1 MNDKHLKYINEAIE
15 MAAENVKNG
24 TGGPFGALIVKD
36 GEVIGRGV
44 NRVTSTNDPT
54 AHAEV
59 VAIRDACHNTD
70 HFKLEG
76 AVIYASCE
84 PCPMCLSAVYWA
96 RISAIYYAA
105 DNTDASKA
113 GFDDSFIY
121 KEIPLPHEERAIPI
135 RHVHTEIAD
144 KPFETWVKMEQRIDY

>member
-1 MNDKHLKYINEAIE
+1 MNQHEKFIKEAIE

-24 TGGPFGALIVKD
+24 NGGPFGALIVKD
-36 GEVIGRGV
+36 GKVIGRGV

-59 VAIRDACHNTD
+59 MAIRDACKNID
-70 HFKLEG
+70 NFKLEG

-96 RISAIYYAA
+96 RISAIYFAA
-105 DNTDASKA
+105 NNTDASQA
-113 GFDDSFIY
+113 GFDDSLIY
-121 KEIPLPHEERAIPI
+121 KEIPLPHEKRAIPI
-135 RHVHTEIAD
+135 RRVHTETAN
-144 KPFETWVKMEQRIDY
+144 KPFDVWVKMEQRVDY

>member
-1 MNDKHLKYINEAIE
+1 MRDKHLQYIREAID
-15 MAAENVKNG
+15 MAAQNAG
-24 TGGPFGALIVKD
+24 SGIGGPFGAIIVKD
-36 GEVIGRGV
+36 GEVIGKGV

-59 VAIRDACHNTD
+59 VAIRDACRNMN

-84 PCPMCLSAVYWA
+84 PCPMCLSAIYWA
-96 RISAIYYAA
+96 RISAIYFAA

-121 KEIPLPHEERAIPI
+121 KEIPLPLEKRSIPI
-135 RHVHTEIAD
+135 KKVETDTAG
-144 KPFETWVKMEQRIDY
+144 KPFDAWKEMEQRIDY

>member
-1 MNDKHLKYINEAIE
+1 MNQHLRYITEAIE
-15 MAAENVKNG
+15 MAAENVKTGN
-24 TGGPFGALIVKD
+24 GGPFGALIVKD
-36 GEVIGRGV
+36 GKVIGRGV

-84 PCPMCLSAVYWA
+84 PCPMCLGAVYWA
-96 RISAIYYAA
+96 RISAIYFAA
-105 DNTDASKA
+105 ANPDAAKA

-121 KEIPLPHEERAIPI
+121 KEIPLPHEKRAIPI
-135 RHVHTEIAD
+135 RQIKTDAAG
-144 KPFETWVKMEQRIDY
+144 KPFDIWVHMEQRIDY

>member
-1 MNDKHLKYINEAIE
+1 

-24 TGGPFGALIVKD
+24 LGGPFGALVVKD
-36 GEVIGRGV
+36 GKVIGKGV

-70 HFKLEG
+70 NFKLEG
-76 AVIYASCE
+76 AVLYASCE

-96 RISAIYYAA
+96 RISTIYFAA
-105 DNTDASKA
+105 NNTDASKA

-121 KEIPLPHEERAIPI
+121 KEIPLPHDQRAIPI
-135 RHVHTEIAD
+135 KQIKTAIAG
-144 KPFETWVKMEQRIDY
+144 KPFDTWVNMEQRIDY